1 MIKTI
6 IIVISVFLIL
16 TGFKTYKFLK
26 ENVKKIPKVSFEEQL
41 KTYNELGYKLNS
53 GITKETLLES
63 YDKSDFEDDTWVLM
77 YVTLGSTIEREP
89 WTPITNDCWHFD
101 AECIEDNG
109 SYIDILEN
117 IKRISKNKL
126 NFENIKDF
134 VDIDNEKAWVSFEL
148 NGKNHKWNL
157 RIDDDWV
164 DGSIFDKIN
173 ELNSELNN
181 SRKLTFIGL
190 GQDVVIDYMTEKEM
204 IEFKKATNVKIKW
217 LNGIKDIGE

>member
-41 KTYNELGYKLNS
+41 KAYKELGYKLNS

-63 YDKSDFEDDTWVLM
+63 YDQSDFEDDTWVLM

-101 AECIEDNG
+101 AECIADNG

-117 IKRISKNKL
+117 LKRITKNQL

-134 VDIDNEKAWVSFEL
+134 VDIENQKAWVSFDFK
-148 NGKNHKWNL
+148 GKNYKWNL
-157 RIDDDWV
+157 RVAGDWV
-164 DGSIFDKIN
+164 DGALFDKVQ
-173 ELNSELNN
+173 ELNLQLNN
-181 SRKLTFIGL
+181 SYKFTSYGL
-190 GQDVVIDYMTEKEM
+190 GQDGVIDYMSEKQM
-204 IEFKKATNVKIKW
+204 AEFKKMTNIRIKW
-217 LNGIKDIGE
+217 LNGIKDIGQ